1 MSKKKERST
10 ARLVG
15 HLLLGIVFTVGAV
28 IGLGYLASRLI
39 IPSDWGEA
47 TGHLT
52 SVDRDYRRADQLT
65 TYDRT
70 YSFDVDGITYTAT
83 SKRYS
88 EGELG
93 STAPIRYDP
102 ADPDHAE
109 VVGFWDRFILYLT
122 GLGVL
127 LLLVGSALSLPK
139 AVNAL
144 RKRQAS

>member
-1 MSKKKERST
+1 MSEEKERST

-15 HLLLGIVFTVGAV
+15 HLLLGIVFTVGTV
-28 IGLGYLASRLI
+28 VGLGYIASRLI

-52 SVDRDYRRADQLT
+52 SVDRDFRRADQLT

-70 YSFDVDGITYTAT
+70 YSFEVDGVGYSAT

-88 EGELG
+88 EGEMG

-127 LLLVGSALSLPK
+127 LLLVCSALSLPK
-139 AVNAL
+139 AVKDL
-144 RKRQAS
+144 RKRRAS